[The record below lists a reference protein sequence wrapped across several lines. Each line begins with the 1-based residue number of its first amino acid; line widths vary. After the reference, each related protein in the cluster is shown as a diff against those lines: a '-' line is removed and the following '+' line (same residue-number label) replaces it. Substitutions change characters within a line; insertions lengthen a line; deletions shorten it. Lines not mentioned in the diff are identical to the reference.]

1 MHSRRT
7 TWRRPTPG
15 QLQAGLELGHPRPN
29 RSALPALP
37 ANLEARRF
45 IAAAAEAQLCR
56 LRPDLTIEQLDF
68 TAIAGRIAVEV
79 VRQLAQRG
87 LIADIR
93 PGSEFE

>member
-45 IAAAAEAQLCR
+45 IAAAAAAQLCQ
-56 LRPDLTIEQLDF
+56 LRPLAIEQRDF
-68 TAIAGRIAVEV
+68 TAIAGRIAAEV

>member
-45 IAAAAEAQLCR
+45 IAAAAAAQLCQ
-56 LRPDLTIEQLDF
+56 LRPLAIEQLDF